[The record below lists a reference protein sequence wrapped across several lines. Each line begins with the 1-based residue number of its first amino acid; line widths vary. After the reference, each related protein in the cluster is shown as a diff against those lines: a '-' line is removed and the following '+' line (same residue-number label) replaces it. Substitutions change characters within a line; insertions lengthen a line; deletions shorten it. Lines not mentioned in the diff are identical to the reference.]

1 MKKNSPPTDDISAT
15 KRALQ
20 ALREMQAK
28 LNALKFAQ
36 TEPIAI
42 IGMGCRFPGLAD
54 SPEAFWQLLHDGRDA
69 IIEVPKP
76 RWDVDAFYDLD
87 PEAAGKMYT
96 RYGGFLSEPVDTFDP
111 YFFGISPREAT
122 SLDPQQRLLL
132 EVAWEAL
139 EHANIVPEQIYGSST
154 GVFVGIS
161 NFEHA
166 LSLLRPANL
175 DRINAY
181 FGTGSSLGVAAGRL
195 SYLLGL
201 TGPSL
206 IVDTACSSSL
216 VATHLACQ
224 SLRLKECDLA
234 LVGGIHLILGPEP
247 HLVFSKAQMLSADGR
262 CKTFDAAADGYGRG
276 EGCGVIVLKRLS
288 DAKADGN
295 PIYAQI
301 RGSAVNQDGPS
312 GGLTVPNGPSQE
324 KVIRQAL
331 ASGGIEPDQ
340 ISYIEAHGTG
350 TSLGDPIEMSVLSNI
365 FSQNHSID
373 KPLVVGSVKSNIGHL
388 EAAAGVASLIK
399 VVLSLQH
406 KEIPPHLNFKQPNPR
421 IDWENFPVKVPTSLQ
436 PWLADSQRIAGVSSF
451 GFSGTNAH
459 VVLEEGPGKQHASVI
474 SHKERL
480 FHLLTLSA
488 KTHEALTVL
497 AEHYE
502 QYLSAHP
509 NLDLG
514 DIGFTANTCRSHFQ
528 HRLSVVGDSNTQVR
542 EKLATFAAEQT
553 GISYGQVADLAP
565 KTAFLFTGQ
574 GSQYVGMGAELYET
588 QATFRQA
595 LDRCNDILQPY
606 LKKPLLDILYPK
618 TGESELDETAYTQ
631 PALFALEYALTE
643 LWRSW
648 GIKPSVVMGHSVGEY
663 VAACVAGVFS
673 LEDGLKLIAERGR
686 LMQALPQD
694 GMMVAV
700 SASEAQVAA
709 LIPADAQTVSMAAIN
724 GATSVVI
731 SGQRQAMESIIADL
745 SAKAIKTKPLKVS
758 HAFHSPLM
766 EPMLADFKR
775 VALEINYSLPQLD
788 IISNVTG
795 KRATDE
801 IATPEYWCRHVCQ
814 PVRFAESIKTLHQPS
829 YEIFLEAG
837 PKPTLLGMGSQ
848 CLPEGTGVLLPSLRQ
863 GQSDW
868 QQILQSLAEL
878 YVRGVSVNWEGFD
891 QDYQRSR
898 VVLPTYPFQ
907 RQRYWIKE
915 KSHDGKL
922 HPLLDQKI
930 YSPLLKATVFES
942 IFSNKTIPFLNDHRI
957 FEKQVVAG
965 ASHIAMLLG
974 ATELTFEIKGC
985 LLEEIIFA
993 QPFVVPDDEERVV
1006 QLVITPEE
1014 TSASFQLISLA
1025 PDDNQ
1030 VWSVHASGQ
1039 VLKTS
1044 PEPND
1049 TKITFQDIWSR
1060 CEQEILSTEFYQAAR
1075 VRHLVFGPHFQ
1086 WIDSIRTGDKEAVA
1100 QLKMPQI
1107 GDGST
1112 DAYQLHPGLID
1123 AGFQLFG
1130 TLIKLEANETII
1142 PFSIEQCYFY
1152 QRPQSYHQLWAYAV
1166 ARKENQSEE
1175 LIGDIYLFDSG
1186 SQIIAKFIGFTAKT
1200 VSKENLQRGLQD
1212 YDRWLYELDWQ
1223 PKARDSKVSPWQQPG
1238 SWLIFTE
1245 TGNVGIHLAKLLQ
1258 ARGERCVLVSS
1269 GLDYQQLDIDHYS
1282 INPAHLDDFQRLFQG
1297 DNLPPYRGIVH
1308 LWSQEVTDLQNGQRL
1323 ACGSVLYLV
1332 QAIIQTG
1339 WSEFPRLWL
1348 VTRGSQPA
1356 GPMLRPLQIQQATLW
1371 GLGRT
1376 IALEQPD
1383 LHCVRIDLAPSSE
1396 TDEIQAL
1403 FDELWLPDRE
1413 EEIAYYEGMRYVARL
1428 KQHHNQVPTTPFQV
1442 KISDYG
1448 VLDNLALIPIKRR
1461 QPGPTEVEIQV
1472 RASGLNFKDV
1482 LNALGMLQEA
1492 AKELG
1497 FKTAAE
1503 MPFGLECAGK
1513 IVTVGEN
1520 VTDFKVGDEVIA
1532 ALVIGSL
1539 SRFITI
1545 EAAYVVH
1552 KPHNMSFEEGA
1563 TIPLAL
1569 LTAYYGLDKLAHLK
1583 RGDKILI
1590 HAAAGGVGQ
1599 AAVQLAQRAGAEI
1612 FATASPNKWDFL
1624 RSKGVKHIM
1633 NSRTLDFADEVM
1645 RLTKGEG
1652 VDVVLNSL
1660 NGDFIPKSFEVLGQ
1674 NGRFVEI
1681 GKIGIWDELKV
1692 RDQRPDV
1699 AYFPFDLGEVGRD
1712 NPSLIT
1718 SMLKELIQSL
1728 KDGDLSPLPHK
1739 IFPISKVAEAFRYMA
1754 QAKHIGK
1761 LVISLPAMPEEGT
1774 VIRDDSSYLI
1784 TGGLGALGMQVTQWL
1799 TEQGARHLVL
1809 TGRSGASEA
1818 VQETLNQLEQ
1828 RTGAEIQVI
1837 KADVSQSAEVAYL
1850 LNTIK
1855 TSMPPL
1861 RGIFHAAGILDD
1873 GVLLNQDWQRF
1884 SRVMAPKIEGAWNL
1898 HISTQDLSLDFFVCF
1913 SSLASLLGQPGQGNY
1928 AAANAFMDT
1937 LAHHRRALGQPSLSI
1952 NWGPWAVTGMAA
1964 AMADQDKRRI
1974 ASMGVDSIPLD
1985 AGLQI
1990 LGDLLKMRDVA
2001 QIGVLPI
2008 NWSKFPQ
2015 ELATPFL
2022 ENFTQAAV
2030 SGSESKQPVFIQE
2043 LLEVPSN
2050 ERRKL
2055 MVDHV
2060 RAQLAQVLGMNS
2072 NPKIGLRDRLFDL
2085 GIDSLMAV
2093 ELRNRLKSSLGLA
2106 LRTTIVFDYP
2116 TIEALVDYFS
2126 QDVLSE
2132 LFADTGQEG
2141 EGADF
2146 SAELQALSESEAEA
2160 LLLQE
2165 IDKLTN
2171 N

>member
-1 MKKNSPPTDDISAT
+1 MGTTKENTMLSSRELLLTLDDAC
-15 KRALQ
+15 
-20 ALREMQAK
+20 AK
-28 LNALKFAQ
+28 LEAVEHAK

-42 IGMGCRFPGLAD
+42 IGMSCRFPGNVND
-54 SPEAFWQLLHDGRDA
+54 PKAFWQLLHDGIDA
-69 IIEVPKP
+69 ITEIPAN
-76 RWDVDAFYDLD
+76 RWNIAAYYD
-87 PEAAGKMYT
+87 PNPNTAGKMYS
-96 RYGGFLSEPVDTFDP
+96 RHGGFLQEIEQFDP
-111 YFFGISPREAT
+111 QFFGMSPREAT
-122 SLDPQQRLLL
+122 GLDPQQRLLL
-132 EVAWEAL
+132 EVSWEAL
-139 EHANIVPEQIYGSST
+139 ENAGLVRDKLIGSQT
-154 GVFVGIS
+154 GVFVGVTTHDYV
-161 NFEHA
+161 N
-166 LSLLRPANL
+166 
-175 DRINAY
+175 RIIPSQIDAY
-181 FGTGSSLGVAAGRL
+181 FSTGNALNASAGRL
-195 SYLLGL
+195 SYSLGL
-201 TGPSL
+201 QGPSMV
-206 IVDTACSSSL
+206 IDTACSSSL
-216 VATHLACQ
+216 VAVHLACQ
-224 SLRLKECDLA
+224 SLRTGESDMA
-234 LVGGIHLILGPEP
+234 LVGGSNLILSPEP
-247 HLVFSKAQMLSADGR
+247 NISLSKAQMLAPDGH
-262 CKTFDAAADGYGRG
+262 CKTFDAAADGYVRG
-276 EGCGVIVLKRLS
+276 EGCAIVVLKRLS
-288 DAKADGN
+288 DAQNDNILAL
-295 PIYAQI
+295 I
-301 RGSAVNQDGPS
+301 RGSAVNQDGAS
-312 GGLTVPNGPSQE
+312 GGFTVPNGPAQQA
-324 KVIRQAL
+324 VIRQAL
-331 ASGGIEPDQ
+331 ARAKVTPASVD
-340 ISYIEAHGTG
+340 YLEAHGTG
-350 TSLGDPIEMSVLSNI
+350 TSLGDPIEVGAAAAVLGEGRASE
-365 FSQNHSID
+365 H
-373 KPLVVGSVKSNIGHL
+373 PLIIGAAKTNIGHL
-388 EAAAGVASLIK
+388 EAAAGIAGLMK

-406 KEIPPHLNFKQPNPR
+406 EQIPQHLHFKQPNPH
-421 IDWENFPVKVPTSLQ
+421 IPWDELPVRVPTSIL
-436 PWLADSQRIAGVSSF
+436 PWPRGEKKRLAGVSSF
-451 GFSGTNAH
+451 GASGTNAH
-459 VVLEEGPGKQHASVI
+459 VVLEEAQPSLSASRVKQR
-474 SHKERL
+474 ERPL
-480 FHLLTLSA
+480 HLLTLSA
-488 KTHEALTVL
+488 KTESALKQLAQNYAAYIDDKSGLEATLVTG
-497 AEHYE
+497 
-502 QYLSAHP
+502 
-509 NLDLG
+509 DLC
-514 DIGFTANTCRSHFQ
+514 FSANTTRSHFV
-528 HRLSVVGDSNTQVR
+528 HRLGIVTDSLNQTR
-542 EKLATFAAEQT
+542 EKLLAFTQEQATT
-553 GISYGQVADLAP
+553 GLFQGQIQATHQP
-565 KTAFLFTGQ
+565 KIVFLFTGQ
-574 GSQYVGMGAELYET
+574 GSQYVGMGRELYQT